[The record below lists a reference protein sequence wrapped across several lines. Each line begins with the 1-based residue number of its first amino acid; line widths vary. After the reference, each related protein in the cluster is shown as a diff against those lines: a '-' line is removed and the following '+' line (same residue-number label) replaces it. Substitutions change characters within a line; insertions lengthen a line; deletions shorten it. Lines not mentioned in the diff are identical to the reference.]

1 MNSEQSKAKR
11 VCPWWLG
18 YLLASPLRA
27 WIQSPATILAPHVR
41 SGMTVLEPGPGMGF
55 FTLELAR
62 LVGTKGRIVAPE
74 LQPQML
80 TTLARR
86 AKKRG
91 LGERIELRAA
101 AESRLG
107 IDDLASAVDFV
118 LAFAV
123 VHELP
128 NAAMFFQECFAALR
142 PGGQLLL
149 AEPRGHVS
157 RPDWDLTLHAAAQS
171 GLHKIEDITI
181 PRSHAALF
189 AKPTRSGDS

>member
-80 TTLARR
+80 KTLARR

-107 IDDLASAVDFV
+107 IDDLASAVDFI

-142 PGGQLLL
+142 PGGRLLL

-171 GLHKIEDITI
+171 GLHTIEDITI
-181 PRSHAALF
+181 PRSHAALLE
-189 AKPTRSGDS
+189 KPPV